1 MNENLAAM
9 MFDFLKER
17 VGEEVS
23 CTKWTYGIRMECE
36 GVLEEVVP
44 FEKVMISKSIIPF
57 VGDRQAIESISLKK
71 NGSVIYSNP
80 KVENYD
86 RKGEEVALAQE
97 EMLGY
102 SVARNGLYGGK
113 QESKEK
119 YH

>member
-57 VGDRQAIESISLKK
+57 VGVYIRRSKSIIVLSFILTLK
-71 NGSVIYSNP
+71 
-80 KVENYD
+80 
-86 RKGEEVALAQE
+86 
-97 EMLGY
+97 
-102 SVARNGLYGGK
+102 
-113 QESKEK
+113 
-119 YH
+119 